1 MAENRSL
8 ASQHLALQ
16 LNLKRQELRYCSFL
30 IENCLYLVW
39 CHLDYY
45 MLRSLPRGFPQV
57 VPSPVLTQGQFLIIM
72 LNHAMVT
79 LKCVSKISY
88 YMSYNT
94 IWKSACYSVQKLCC
108 VFFFPLKHNFW
119 MKKINKN
126 ISQNKIKFAIW
137 YKFPQAKKI
146 AHNQN

>member
-8 ASQHLALQ
+8 AAQHLALQ

-45 MLRSLPRGFPQV
+45 MLRSLPHGFPQV

-72 LNHAMVT
+72 LNHVMVT
-79 LKCVSKISY
+79 LKCVSKISCY
-88 YMSYNT
+88 LSYNT
-94 IWKSACYSVQKLCC
+94 IWRSACYYSVKKLFILC
-108 VFFFPLKHNFW
+108 FFPLKYDLW
-119 MKKINKN
+119 MKKISKN
-126 ISQNKIKFAIW
+126 ISKQDKSLQ
-137 YKFPQAKKI
+137 YDVSLP
-146 AHNQN
+146 